1 MDKKNIIILAVTLVL
16 FAALLSVSRSFDGRN
31 TVHDSVVASTGDRSP
46 LEGAE
51 DTVPTET
58 EAATDATTGLTET
71 DPTEAEASTEP
82 EESTEATTEATQ
94 PEETAPPA
102 TNPPETQPPETTPPA
117 TQPPATMPPE
127 TQPPT
132 EPPTESQ
139 PDPDEDDWGLGEF

>member
-1 MDKKNIIILAVTLVL
+1 MDKKNIIILAVTMVL

-31 TVHDSVVASTGDRSP
+31 TVHDSVAPTGDRRPS
-46 LEGAE
+46 EGAE

-58 EAATDATTGLTET
+58 EAAADVTTGLTET
-71 DPTEAEASTEP
+71 DPTETEASTEP

-94 PEETAPPA
+94 PEETAPPV
-102 TNPPETQPPETTPPA
+102 TDPPETQPPETTPPA